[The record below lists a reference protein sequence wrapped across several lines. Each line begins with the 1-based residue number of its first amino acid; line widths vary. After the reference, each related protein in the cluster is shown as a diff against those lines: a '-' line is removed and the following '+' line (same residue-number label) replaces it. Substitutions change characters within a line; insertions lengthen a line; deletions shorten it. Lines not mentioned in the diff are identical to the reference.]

1 MAKLFTIAEGLENLG
16 ALKTGGQGSVY
27 KGRRQSEVITA
38 IKLLP
43 TPILSED
50 MSDKNYKGFVNEVEK
65 LKRVNEEHNPNVVRI
80 IGSGITD
87 TGCFPYIEMEFI
99 DGPDLGELLKPPH
112 EPVFSIHEAIKVAC
126 QLSNALA
133 HCHRCGIKH
142 GDIKSNN
149 IKYNR
154 LTGNYVLLDFGLA
167 IMSDEDRRTS
177 LRYAGAIEFMA
188 PEQNKGEV
196 FFETDVYS
204 FGVILFELLAGR
216 VPFPLHDS
224 GETAR
229 NAVMLSHMET
239 PPPQLTPLRRQNMPA
254 GWMEEK
260 PYEADVPQ
268 WLSTMVYKCLEKK
281 PEDRFK
287 NGEELHRFI
296 MENSNAPA
304 VAPVAASVEG
314 VDMVDAERLQ
324 RENNELKQLVAQYQK
339 AAAINE
345 EKISSMQNIIRHHES
360 LSVGSTTVHRGGG
373 ISRGA
378 FFTVLVLLF
387 LVSAGLIYALT
398 AGRDNNAVVMDAGV
412 GDSALLQTDT
422 QPTPDAPATTQVRTT
437 PPADENVS
445 LANEANNSTGENE
458 ASSTDNKETSAAS
471 TSEKDFEVDTS
482 TMVKVKRPQKK
493 ADSTGSA
500 PKKEQ
505 TKRDS
510 INLTIPGQ

>member
-1 MAKLFTIAEGLENLG
+1 M
-16 ALKTGGQGSVY
+16 
-27 KGRRQSEVITA
+27 
-38 IKLLP
+38 LL
-43 TPILSED
+43 
-50 MSDKNYKGFVNEVEK
+50 V
-65 LKRVNEEHNPNVVRI
+65 H
-80 IGSGITD
+80 
-87 TGCFPYIEMEFI
+87 
-99 DGPDLGELLKPPH
+99 PH
-112 EPVFSIHEAIKVAC
+112 DPVFSIHEAIKVASHI
-126 QLSNALA
+126 SNALA

-167 IMSDEDRRTS
+167 IMTDEDRRTS

-216 VPFPLHDS
+216 VPFPLQDS

-239 PPPQLTPLRRQNMPA
+239 PPPQLTPLRRQNMPDS
-254 GWMEEK
+254 WTEEK

-268 WLSTMVYKCLEKK
+268 WLSTMIYKCLEKK
-281 PEDRFK
+281 AEDRFS

-296 MENSNAPA
+296 MENSATSA
-304 VAPVAASVEG
+304 IASIAASADG
-314 VDMVDAERLQ
+314 VVLADTERLQ
-324 RENNELKQLVAQYQK
+324 RENDELKQLVTQYQK

-360 LSVGSTTVHRGGG
+360 LSVGSSTIRPASGV
-373 ISRGA
+373 SRAA

-387 LVSAGLIYALT
+387 LASAGLIYAIT
-398 AGRDNNAVVMDAGV
+398 SGGKNNAVVMDAGV
-412 GDSALLQTDT
+412 EDSALLQTDT
-422 QPTPDAPATTQVRTT
+422 QPMPGAPSTTQVRTT
-437 PPADENVS
+437 PPANENLSPV
-445 LANEANNSTGENE
+445 NEAENSTGESG
-458 ASSTDNKETSAAS
+458 ASSTDNKQTSAPS
-471 TSEKDFEVDTS
+471 TPEKNFEVDTS

-493 ADSTGSA
+493 QADSTGSA